1 MTGFILTYAVIV
13 IPDGSKLDDKKFNR
27 ALQITDGVI
36 HNKQP
41 IFMFSRIGSLISA
54 SRVIFFSIVS
64 LELSGAWLTILYGIV
79 NLLGVQGVTMS
90 IHLPLNNKFQKL
102 KLDELSNQSLK
113 EERANFEGTLNL
125 NNEIRTATAF
135 SISMLFLF
143 ILVLR

>member
-1 MTGFILTYAVIV
+1 
-13 IPDGSKLDDKKFNR
+13 
-27 ALQITDGVI
+27 
-36 HNKQP
+36 
-41 IFMFSRIGSLISA
+41 
-54 SRVIFFSIVS
+54 
-64 LELSGAWLTILYGIV
+64 
-79 NLLGVQGVTMS
+79 MS